1 MKKLSVLLCCCFL
14 IFSNAFSS
22 FAANFY
28 QDDLN
33 CDSVY
38 VVGKESNMAV
48 VEKNI
53 DKKRSPASLTKI
65 MTYLVSKENIKDIN
79 NE

>member
-1 MKKLSVLLCCCFL
+1 MKKLIVLLCCCFL

-53 DKKRSPASLTKI
+53 DLDYCLGGSRGIFAK
-65 MTYLVSKENIKDIN
+65 
-79 NE
+79 